1 MTKNSILMIAIL
13 VVTVCSAPQ
22 AQAKSWWEYIFPGM
36 TTYDET
42 PARTLRAPFA
52 DDDAVIVDE
61 KELSGKGLPDNTS
74 PLYVRHRTA
83 ATVASW
89 LQQVVADK
97 AIYHA
102 NNYKAEYKAKA
113 GDFDKAG
120 LAEYI
125 KFLEASGIWKAL
137 SVQSN
142 DVTGFVSD
150 VPILLKEGVIN
161 GRYRWLFETN
171 IMVSYFPKG
180 ITKYDNVASS
190 INQTQQYVITLQVG
204 RQKGV
209 KNEHGLQIESWSA
222 KLKKK
227 Q

>member
-1 MTKNSILMIAIL
+1 MHKSSLFIFGFLMAL
-13 VVTVCSAPQ
+13 SFFSSSVH
-22 AQAKSWWEYIFPGM
+22 AKSWWEYIFPGM

-190 INQTQQYVITLQVG
+190 IDQTQQYVITLQVG